1 MVEVQNSTQ
10 LKTKLWKWVECEV
23 IMCEIRKKEYRCR
36 IRDDKGQLR

>member
-10 LKTKLWKWVECEV
+10 LKTKLWKLAECEV
-23 IMCEIRKKEYRCR
+23 MCEVRKKEYRCR